1 MKLSEDKLDQV
12 IGWALIVGIAGNLL
26 LCLNLYRQFNNL
38 ESKTT
43 QLSNDTAV
51 AVQELSRYVWEIK
64 STDKQQ
70 SNNKIGEFE

>member
-1 MKLSEDKLDQV
+1 MKLSENKLNQV
-12 IGWALIVGIAGNLL
+12 TGWALIIGMAGNLL
-26 LCLNLYRQFNNL
+26 LCLNLYWQISNL